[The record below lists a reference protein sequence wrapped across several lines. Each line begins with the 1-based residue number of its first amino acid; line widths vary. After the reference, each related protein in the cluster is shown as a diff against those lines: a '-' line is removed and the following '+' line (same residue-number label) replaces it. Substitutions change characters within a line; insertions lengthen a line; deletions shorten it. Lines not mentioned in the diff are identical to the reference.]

1 MLWIIIAAVLVIV
14 GAVLFTGVMVS
25 LNWDFSRLGT
35 VKYETNTHTVGEEF
49 QNVNIVTQTAEVV
62 FLPSPDGECRIV
74 CHEDEKQKHT
84 VSTEGETLNIV
95 VSDARKWYEY
105 IGISWGMSKITVY
118 LPNTEY
124 GALCVKGSTG
134 DVKLTGNFV
143 FDSVDVASSTGD
155 VELGA
160 SVNGAVKIKLSTGD
174 ISLSN
179 MTAGELDL
187 SVSTGKITVVSADCQ
202 GAVSIGVSTGR
213 TELSDVRC
221 GSLTSTGST
230 GNITLKNTVADDS
243 INVKRSTG
251 NVYFENSDASEI
263 FISTSTGDVKGSL
276 LSDKVFLAESDTGR
290 IEVPKTIAGG
300 RCEIVTD
307 TGNIILTVN
316 K

>member
-14 GAVLFTGVMVS
+14 GAVIFTGVMVS

-62 FLPSPDGECRIV
+62 FLPSPDGVCRIV
-74 CHEDEKQKHT
+74 CYEEEKQKHT
-84 VSTEGETLNIV
+84 VSTEGETLNII

-105 IGISWGMSKITVY
+105 IGISWTTSKITVY
-118 LPNTEY
+118 LPDREY
-124 GALCVKGSTG
+124 GALSIKNSTG
-134 DVKLTGNFV
+134 DIKITDRFV
-143 FDSVDVASSTGD
+143 FGSVDAVSSTGD
-155 VELGA
+155 VECVA
-160 SVNGAVKIKLSTGD
+160 SVNGSVKIKLSTGD
-174 ISLSN
+174 ISLSD
-179 MTAGELDL
+179 MRAGELDL
-187 SVSTGKITVVSADCQ
+187 TASTGRITVETVECK